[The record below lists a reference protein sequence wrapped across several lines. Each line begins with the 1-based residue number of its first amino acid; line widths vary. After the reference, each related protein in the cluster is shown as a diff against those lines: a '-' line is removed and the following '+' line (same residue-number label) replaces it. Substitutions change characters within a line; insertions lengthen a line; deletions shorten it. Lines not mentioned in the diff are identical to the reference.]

1 MNRVIA
7 SLAYA
12 FLNLLHPR
20 MLWLVAWPMLVA
32 LIVWGAAAFALW
44 TRTAFWFAAHLRDW
58 LSSGVFLVHV
68 EAGDWVLVVAHVIM
82 FLLFVPLVYLTAL
95 MILGLFGMQAMV
107 DHVARRY
114 PELARRSGGSAA
126 GSVWNGVIAL
136 LGMIALGLVTLP
148 LWLVPPLWPA
158 IPVGILGW
166 VNQKVLRYDAVS
178 EHASAEEMA
187 VLFRANRG
195 ALYVLGAILAVLAYV
210 PPLGFLSPVL
220 SGLAFTHLLLGDLER
235 RRTAP
240 IEGESRVIN
249 A

>member
-1 MNRVIA
+1 MNRVLA

-20 MLWLVAWPMLVA
+20 MLWLVVWPMLVS
-32 LIVWGAAAFALW
+32 LLVWGGAALALW
-44 TRTAFWFAAHLRDW
+44 TRTALWFAGHIREW
-58 LSSGVFLVHV
+58 LASGALLVHF

-95 MILGLFGMQAMV
+95 LILGIFGMQAMV

-114 PELARRSGGSAA
+114 PQLERRRGGSAA
-126 GSVWNGVIAL
+126 GSVWNGLAAVSGMLL
-136 LGMIALGLVTLP
+136 LGIVTLP
-148 LWLVPPLWPA
+148 LWLIPPLWPA
-158 IPVGILGW
+158 IPAAILGW
-166 VNQKVLRYDAVS
+166 VNQKVLRYDAVA
-178 EHASAEEMA
+178 EHASAGEMLD
-187 VLFRANRG
+187 LFRANRG
-195 ALYVLGAILAVLAYV
+195 ALYALGVALAVLAYV
-210 PPLGFLSPVL
+210 PPLGLLSPVL

-240 IEGESRVIN
+240 IEGRVID